1 LSFVSDWMFGHLS
14 AQGRVWSAL
23 APALFVATYFV
34 ITFLVYLV
42 RVAVKGQ
49 YHDAEIEARG
59 SSLLAGMFFRQWF
72 GWVMQPAWKLVVRS
86 GVPATAIT
94 TLSVLLATAAGVSTS
109 TGRFALGGWLYIFAG
124 MCDFLDGRLARATKT
139 VSPAGAALDSILD
152 RYSDS
157 AVLVGLAWYYRDS
170 WVLIATQL
178 ALVGSSIIPYI
189 RARGEAIGVSLKEV
203 GLMQRAER
211 VMYLGVAVA
220 MSPVLEVAINADE
233 PHPLHRLAIVGVV
246 LLAVSTQITALQ
258 RFIHLITT
266 LDPRAW
272 DLGWLRGDPASRRRR
287 RIGAMLATSAD
298 FIVMF
303 VLVESHGAS
312 VPVATFVGLVVGAS
326 LAYAANKLWTF
337 GPLDAR
343 YRLAGRYVFAA
354 LTSALLNAGGMAV
367 LMLLPHVMAVPFL
380 YVLPWVAVHITV
392 FMAWNF
398 PLYQAAFLKLDE
410 ASGGDSPA

>member
-1 LSFVSDWMFGHLS
+1 LTQLSDWLFGHLS

-23 APALFVATYFV
+23 APALLVVAYF
-34 ITFLVYLV
+34 ILSFLVYLV
-42 RVAVKGQ
+42 RVAVKGP
-49 YHDAEIEARG
+49 YRDAEIESRG

-72 GWVMQPAWKLVVRS
+72 GWVMQPIWRLVVTS

-109 TGRFALGGWLYIFAG
+109 AGRFALGGWLYIFAG
-124 MCDFLDGRLARATKT
+124 MCDFLDGRLARATNT

-157 AVLVGLAWYYRDS
+157 AVLVGLAWYYRES
-170 WVLIATQL
+170 WVLIATQF

-220 MSPVLEVAINADE
+220 MSPVLEVAINATE

-272 DLGWLRGDPASRRRR
+272 DLGWLRGDRAARRRR
-287 RIGAMLATSAD
+287 RIGATLATVAD
-298 FIVMF
+298 FLVMF
-303 VLVESHGAS
+303 FLVEGRLTS
-312 VPVATFVGLVVGAS
+312 VPVATFLGLVVGAT
-326 LAYAANKLWTF
+326 LAYLFNRLWTY
-337 GPLDAR
+337 GPAGTR
-343 YRLAGRYVFAA
+343 GRLALRYAFAA
-354 LTSALLNAGGMAV
+354 LSSAGLNAGGVAV
-367 LMLLPHVMAVPFL
+367 LMLLPHVMAVPLL
-380 YVLPWVAVHITV
+380 YLLPWAAVHVTV

-398 PLYQAAFLKLDE
+398 PLYQAAFLKVDQ
-410 ASGGDSPA
+410 ASSGDAAA